1 MHGGSAKAALGGEQT
16 KRGWLPRTPEPG
28 TVVAGFFSF
37 FTRPGC
43 GRRAC
48 RLLLRGRGGRNRLAR
63 GGTFAAMNVL
73 DPAPD
78 LEARIRR
85 KLARQHF
92 MRLIGADLTAIA
104 PGRVEAEL
112 VLGQQHQQ
120 QRGFAHGGLVATL
133 ADLVAGFAAVTLVPD
148 DFGLVTADL
157 RVSYL
162 HPGVGQRLRA
172 VGWVLK
178 AGRRL
183 HFCEAEVWCDELL
196 IAKASAT
203 MAVVEPEA

>member
-1 MHGGSAKAALGGEQT
+1 MSSDNQPTANNATATSAA
-16 KRGWLPRTPEPG
+16 
-28 TVVAGFFSF
+28 
-37 FTRPGC
+37 
-43 GRRAC
+43 
-48 RLLLRGRGGRNRLAR
+48 
-63 GGTFAAMNVL
+63 
-73 DPAPD
+73 D
-78 LEARIRR
+78 LEIRIRR
-85 KLARQHF
+85 KLERQHF
-92 MRLIGADLTAIA
+92 MHLIGADLTLIT

-112 VLGQQHQQ
+112 ALQQQHQQ

-133 ADLVAGFAAVTLVPD
+133 ADLVAGFAAVTLIPD
-148 DFGLVTADL
+148 THGLVTADL

-172 VGWVLK
+172 IGWVLK

-203 MAVVEPEA
+203 MAVVEPVRA